1 MKQLLAGLVCL
12 MFAFG
17 SRAAEPAGQA
27 QPAPASCAIKV
38 LAPITLPEGPGVF
51 AATVTV
57 ERVSAAGG
65 GPVTLVSSLSHR
77 DGRVFWQQEGKIT
90 ADAADKA
97 VAKLVIAHP
106 DLPPGQYF
114 LNNSLKDGAGQAV
127 AELPDV
133 VDAIGEG
140 LFPGSRAQ
148 QKKPPLPT
156 MAVRT
161 PIGRMQSY
169 LELGRELLWG
179 FWDTWPGYN
188 DPKNYPKLVEIGLNM
203 GGTYLFPYRWGVN
216 QHDFG
221 QMGVWAEDCLPKGQ
235 PVTRHGQNV
244 TWGFGMDPGFVVF
257 DQWDERGISS
267 WADPAVIRLDKLRL
281 WRVPKAWPPP
291 MSTIA
296 EYNRR
301 SGNDCLSWDEVER
314 SGFPGH
320 GKAQFDADMSFGHA
334 LGYDHIGLRIES
346 GRQENPY
353 VNHST
358 GGGSGC
364 DQHFFESMHARIY
377 AVSSTVEG
385 ISRFLQGVPRYGSIR
400 PWTWLVNVFGSRAE
414 HNRRMMWIAVAAGG
428 RCMPFFDLEGSLL
441 ERAGPKTGELRPEGQ
456 WTAETIAR
464 IQPLS
469 PVLMSVRN
477 RLNPEVLL
485 CDPGYFLP
493 NNGVLEGLLANGV
506 QPEVNNIV
514 NGPTLRA
521 NGVREEAGRKLIILD
536 GSSFGGQDYT
546 PMRRAVEAGACLFM
560 TAEVDNGGNAPKAFG
575 LTMTGLADLVL
586 EEGATSLPKEFN
598 KVVHRRVD
606 TELEIDLTPL
616 NEFVPGL
623 AGLKIK
629 AQPGPLGE
637 LAADS
642 PLKRILSK
650 DRTTLGYV
658 GKVGKGRVVI
668 LNAHLPGPGIPP
680 NQARNRVAHGAL
692 MGAVLKW
699 AGVQGAFR
707 CTDPGSNQIYQD
719 ALAIELATK
728 DASQSYAIV
737 LPEYDADLAFRPADP
752 AVRAVRDLCAGTIL
766 PWKQDAHG
774 RYVQVTLK
782 VGNGTMLSLVKSDP
796 AAELAITPA
805 VLGAAVPAKEMAGGQ
820 TLYLGVSRQAGGA
833 PIADAHTFR
842 VTAQGPDGQAIRGFT
857 EWGTGAGPVVIKLPV
872 AVTDPDGTW
881 TIEVQDLTD
890 GAVGKATIAK
900 RKGHQPD
907 KAGAQPEALAAALG
921 VKPVPYA
928 LEMEAV
934 PRIEGDII
942 IATIRGK
949 LRSAVEG
956 EQEAVVTVGMP
967 AETLLSGTTRIPL
980 RVKGG
985 QATPFELTF
994 CMHRDQFLTVYNGV
1008 DYAREQVQIGL
1019 IRMVNNEGIR
1029 VRAEIAG
1036 KTVAQAKWT
1045 VDIMRWLRKPNRVGT
1060 LTGGEIKILVENLS
1074 DKDRQVEL
1082 SGAGLPGWAGKGL
1095 QVGQPVPAG
1104 KCVPVKQAVTWADSA
1119 KADPGF
1125 QWAPLSVKVDGRA
1138 FNGATVFVDEELEQ
1152 VWWCRYQ
1159 PAAGATNSLPGLPAD
1174 PAQAAAAGWSALTC
1188 QSVIWGGPV
1197 SQALAAQDPKAS
1209 GTALVAAYV
1218 SAPGAR
1224 EVKAGF
1230 LGSKAPR
1237 RIWINDVLVEADW
1250 AKVGSGAVA
1259 AKPAALKKGLNTVR
1273 LEMNVPLQGGDATSL
1288 VLQDPK
1294 TGKRDRELVVGVR

>member
-1 MKQLLAGLVCL
+1 
-12 MFAFG
+12 MFAFV
-17 SRAAEPAGQA
+17 SRAAEPTGEA
-27 QPAPASCAIKV
+27 QPAKESCKLV
-38 LAPITLPEGPGVF
+38 VQAPPTLPEGPGMF
-51 AATVTV
+51 SATVTV
-57 ERVSAAGG
+57 ERVSGAGS
-65 GPVTLVSSLSHR
+65 GPVSLVSSLSHR
-77 DGRVFWQQEGKIT
+77 DGRVFWLQESKL
-90 ADAADKA
+90 APDAADKA
-97 VAKLVIAHP
+97 VVKLDVPHP

-114 LNNSLKDGAGQAV
+114 LNNILKDGSGQAM

-133 VDAIGEG
+133 VDAIAEG

-156 MAVRT
+156 AAVRT

-169 LELGRELLWG
+169 LDLGRELLWG
-179 FWDTWPGYN
+179 FWTGEGYG
-188 DPKNYPKLVEIGLNM
+188 DLKNYPKMVEIGFNM
-203 GGTYLFPYRWGVN
+203 GGGYQFPYRWRYN
-216 QHDFG
+216 QHDFS
-221 QMGVWAEDCLPKGQ
+221 QMVAWPEDILKGKME
-235 PVTRHGQNV
+235 
-244 TWGFGMDPGFVVF
+244 TWGIGMDPGFVVF
-257 DQWDERGISS
+257 DQWDERGMIP
-267 WADPAVIRLDKLRL
+267 WADPELVRRDKIRLLRL
-281 WRVPKAWPPP
+281 PKAWPSP
-291 MSTIA
+291 MPTIA

-314 SGFPGH
+314 DGFPDH
-320 GKAQFDADMSFGHA
+320 GQEKNTVEWSFWQA
-334 LGYDHIGLRIES
+334 LQYDHIGLRIES
-346 GRQENPY
+346 GRRENPY

-358 GGGSGC
+358 GMGAGC
-364 DQHFFESMHARIY
+364 DQHFFDSMHARIY
-377 AVSSTVEG
+377 AASATVEAL
-385 ISRFLQGVPRYGSIR
+385 SHFLQGVPRYGAIR
-400 PWTWLVNVFGSRAE
+400 PWTWLVNVDNPAGRAE
-414 HNRRMMWIAVAAGG
+414 HVKRIMWIAVAAGG
-428 RCMPFFDLEGSLL
+428 RCMPFFELTRSLV
-441 ERAGPKTGELRPEGQ
+441 EQGTVPQKGELGDLTPEGR
-456 WTAETIAR
+456 WAAETIAR

-485 CDPGYFLP
+485 WDPGYYLP
-493 NNGVLEGLLANGV
+493 NDGVLEGLLANGV
-506 QPEVNNIV
+506 QPEVNNLV

-521 NGVREEAGRKLIILD
+521 NGVQEEAGRKLIILD

-598 KVVHRRVD
+598 KVVHRRV
-606 TELEIDLTPL
+606 EAAEREIDLTPL

-623 AGLKIK
+623 TGLTIK

-642 PLKRILSK
+642 PLKRVLAK

-658 GKVGKGRVVI
+658 GKVGKGQVVI

-719 ALAIELATK
+719 ALAIEVATP
-728 DASQSYAIV
+728 DATQSYAIV
-737 LPEYDADLAFRPADP
+737 IPEYDADLAFRPADP

-820 TLYLGVSRQAGGA
+820 TLYLGVSRQTGGA

-890 GAVGKATIAK
+890 GATGKATITK

-907 KAGAQPEALAAALG
+907 KPGAQPGALAAALG
-921 VKPVPYA
+921 VKPVPYT
-928 LEMEAV
+928 LEMESV

-949 LRSAVEG
+949 LRSTVDG
-956 EQEAVVTVGMP
+956 EQEAVVTIGMP

-980 RVKGG
+980 RVRGG

-1029 VRAEIAG
+1029 VRAEIGG
-1036 KTVAQAKWT
+1036 KTVAQTKWT
-1045 VDIMRWLRKPNRVGT
+1045 VDIMRWLRKPNPLGT
-1060 LTGGEIKILVENLS
+1060 LTGGEIHVLVQNLS

-1082 SGAGLPGWAGKGL
+1082 SCAGLPGWAGKGL
-1095 QVGQPVPAG
+1095 QVSQQVPAG
-1104 KCVPVKQAVTWADSA
+1104 ELVTVKQAVTWADSA
-1119 KADPGF
+1119 KADPGYH
-1125 QWAPLSVKVDGRA
+1125 WLPMAVKVDGKP
-1138 FNGATVFVDEELEQ
+1138 FDGATIFVDEEPEQ
-1152 VWWCRYQ
+1152 IWWTRFQ
-1159 PAAGATNSLPGLPAD
+1159 PATDATNSPPGLPAE
-1174 PAQAAAAGWSALTC
+1174 PGQAASAGWTNLTC
-1188 QSVIWGGPV
+1188 QSVIWGVSVSGLLSGKGPN
-1197 SQALAAQDPKAS
+1197 AAGAILAGAC
-1209 GTALVAAYV
+1209 VN
-1218 SAPGAR
+1218 APTAR
-1224 EVKAGF
+1224 E
-1230 LGSKAPR
+1230 
-1237 RIWINDVLVEADW
+1237 
-1250 AKVGSGAVA
+1250 AKVGFVGSKPPSRIWVNDQLVEGDWGGMKGGGVG
-1259 AKPAALKKGLNTVR
+1259 AKPAAFRKGVNVVVMEVALPLKLHRPGPYQYGGPFLADGLAV
-1273 LEMNVPLQGGDATSL
+1273 

-1294 TGKRDRELVVGVR
+1294 TGKRDRDLVVGAR